1 MSLGHLHWLLAWCFC
16 NNGDLS
22 LPSCLQE
29 LAGEG
34 LQPKKRCTMHGNLTK
49 MA

>member
-1 MSLGHLHWLLAWCFC
+1 MAITVF
-16 NNGDLS
+16 
-22 LPSCLQE
+22 PSCLQE
-29 LAGEG
+29 MADEG